1 MLVNSTDEKVEDEEE
16 QRITVVSIFK
26 GILRTDHTGMAVED
40 TQITGS

>member
-1 MLVNSTDEKVEDEEE
+1 MLVNSTDKKVEDEEE

-26 GILRTDHTGMAVED
+26 CILRTDHTGMAVED